1 LGPKISSTNL
11 AKTPEKIYLWGFSYV
26 NISMENTNTQ
36 TQLTINDI
44 AMTRDVIDL
53 ACKRGAFSGAEARQ
67 VGTLF
72 EKLDQFIKAA
82 VEQAEAEVPESD
94 TAPETQGE

>member
-1 LGPKISSTNL
+1 
-11 AKTPEKIYLWGFSYV
+11 
-26 NISMENTNTQ
+26 MENTD

-53 ACKRGAFSGAEARQ
+53 ACKRGAFSGAEAKQ

-72 EKLDQFIKAA
+72 EKLDQFIQTA
-82 VEQAEAEVPESD
+82 VAQAEAEKLAEAGVPESAD
-94 TAPETQGE
+94 TPEPQGE

>member
-1 LGPKISSTNL
+1 
-11 AKTPEKIYLWGFSYV
+11 
-26 NISMENTNTQ
+26 MENIN

-53 ACKRGAFSGAEARQ
+53 ACKRGAFAGAEARQ

-72 EKLDQFIKAA
+72 EKLDQFIRAA
-82 VEQAEAEVPESD
+82 VAQAEADKAEVPDPVSESQ
-94 TAPETQGE
+94 PQGE

>member
-1 LGPKISSTNL
+1 
-11 AKTPEKIYLWGFSYV
+11 
-26 NISMENTNTQ
+26 MEENN

-44 AMTRDVIDL
+44 ARTRDVINL
-53 ACKRGAFSGAEARQ
+53 ACRRGAFNGAEARQ

-82 VEQAEAEVPESD
+82 TAQAEAEKQAEAGVPESA
-94 TAPETQGE
+94 TAPEPQGE

>member
-1 LGPKISSTNL
+1 V
-11 AKTPEKIYLWGFSYV
+11 FSFV
-26 NISMENTNTQ
+26 NIYMENTN

-44 AMTRDVIDL
+44 ALTRDVIDL

-72 EKLDQFIKAA
+72 EKIDQFVRAA
-82 VEQAEAEVPESD
+82 LAQAEAEKQAEAGTVPES
-94 TAPETQGE
+94 AVSPETQGE

>member
-1 LGPKISSTNL
+1 
-11 AKTPEKIYLWGFSYV
+11 
-26 NISMENTNTQ
+26 MENTN

-44 AMTRDVIDL
+44 ALTRDVIDL
-53 ACKRGAFSGAEARQ
+53 ACKRGAFGAAEATQ

-82 VEQAEAEVPESD
+82 LAQAEADKQAEAGVPESD

>member
-1 LGPKISSTNL
+1 
-11 AKTPEKIYLWGFSYV
+11 
-26 NISMENTNTQ
+26 MEENN

>member
-1 LGPKISSTNL
+1 
-11 AKTPEKIYLWGFSYV
+11 
-26 NISMENTNTQ
+26 MENND

-44 AMTRDVIDL
+44 ALTRDVIDL

-82 VEQAEAEVPESD
+82 LAQAEAEKQSEAGVPESD
-94 TAPETQGE
+94 AEPETQGE

>member
-1 LGPKISSTNL
+1 
-11 AKTPEKIYLWGFSYV
+11 
-26 NISMENTNTQ
+26 MENND
-36 TQLTINDI
+36 TQLTIYDI

-82 VEQAEAEVPESD
+82 VAQAEAEKQAEAGMPES
-94 TAPETQGE
+94 AEEPETQGE

>member
-1 LGPKISSTNL
+1 
-11 AKTPEKIYLWGFSYV
+11 
-26 NISMENTNTQ
+26 MENND

-44 AMTRDVIDL
+44 ALTRDVIDL
-53 ACKRGAFSGAEARQ
+53 ACKRGALSGAEAKQ

-82 VEQAEAEVPESD
+82 VVQAEAEKQADAGVPESA

>member
-1 LGPKISSTNL
+1 
-11 AKTPEKIYLWGFSYV
+11 
-26 NISMENTNTQ
+26 MEENN

-72 EKLDQFIKAA
+72 EKLDQFIKTALA
-82 VEQAEAEVPESD
+82 QAEAEKQAEAGVPESD
-94 TAPETQGE
+94 TSPEPQGE

>member
-1 LGPKISSTNL
+1 
-11 AKTPEKIYLWGFSYV
+11 
-26 NISMENTNTQ
+26 MENND

-44 AMTRDVIDL
+44 ARTRDVINL
-53 ACKRGAFSGAEARQ
+53 ACKRGAFNGAEARQ

-82 VEQAEAEVPESD
+82 TVQAEAAKQSEAVVPESD
-94 TAPETQGE
+94 ASPETQGE

>member
-1 LGPKISSTNL
+1 
-11 AKTPEKIYLWGFSYV
+11 
-26 NISMENTNTQ
+26 MENND

-44 AMTRDVIDL
+44 ALTRDVIDL
-53 ACKRGAFSGAEARQ
+53 ACKRGAFGAAEAKQ
-67 VGTLF
+67 VGILF

-82 VEQAEAEVPESD
+82 VAQAEAEKQAEAGVPESD

>member
-1 LGPKISSTNL
+1 
-11 AKTPEKIYLWGFSYV
+11 
-26 NISMENTNTQ
+26 MENND

-44 AMTRDVIDL
+44 ARTRDVINL

-82 VEQAEAEVPESD
+82 TVQAEAAKQSEAVVPESD
-94 TAPETQGE
+94 ASPETQGE

>member
-1 LGPKISSTNL
+1 M
-11 AKTPEKIYLWGFSYV
+11 FSFV
-26 NISMENTNTQ
+26 NICMENTN

-44 AMTRDVIDL
+44 ALTRDVIDL
-53 ACKRGAFSGAEARQ
+53 ACKRGAFGAAEATQ

-82 VEQAEAEVPESD
+82 LAQAEADKQAEAGVPESD

>member
-1 LGPKISSTNL
+1 
-11 AKTPEKIYLWGFSYV
+11 
-26 NISMENTNTQ
+26 MENND

-72 EKLDQFIKAA
+72 EKLDQFIKTALA
-82 VEQAEAEVPESD
+82 QAEAEKQAEAGVPESA
-94 TAPETQGE
+94 TAPEPQGE

>member
-1 LGPKISSTNL
+1 
-11 AKTPEKIYLWGFSYV
+11 
-26 NISMENTNTQ
+26 MENTN

-44 AMTRDVIDL
+44 ALTRDVIDL
-53 ACKRGAFSGAEARQ
+53 ACKRGAFSGAEVKQ

-82 VEQAEAEVPESD
+82 VAQAEAEKQADAEVPDSD
-94 TAPETQGE
+94 EAPVTDAPPETQGE

>member
-1 LGPKISSTNL
+1 
-11 AKTPEKIYLWGFSYV
+11 
-26 NISMENTNTQ
+26 MENND

-44 AMTRDVIDL
+44 ALTRDVIDL

-82 VEQAEAEVPESD
+82 LAQAEAEKQAETEMPESD
-94 TAPETQGE
+94 ASPEPQGE

>member
-1 LGPKISSTNL
+1 
-11 AKTPEKIYLWGFSYV
+11 
-26 NISMENTNTQ
+26 MEENN

-44 AMTRDVIDL
+44 ARTRDVINL
-53 ACKRGAFSGAEARQ
+53 ACKRGAFNGAEARQ

-82 VEQAEAEVPESD
+82 TVQAEAEKQSEAGMPESD
-94 TAPETQGE
+94 ASPETQGE

>member
-1 LGPKISSTNL
+1 
-11 AKTPEKIYLWGFSYV
+11 
-26 NISMENTNTQ
+26 MENIN

-44 AMTRDVIDL
+44 ALTRDVIDL

-72 EKLDQFIKAA
+72 EKLDQFIKSA
-82 VEQAEAEVPESD
+82 VAQAEAESQADAGVPES
-94 TAPETQGE
+94 AVEPETQGE

>member
-1 LGPKISSTNL
+1 
-11 AKTPEKIYLWGFSYV
+11 
-26 NISMENTNTQ
+26 MENTN

-53 ACKRGAFSGAEARQ
+53 ACKRGAFGAAEAKPI
-67 VGTLF
+67 GLLF

-82 VEQAEAEVPESD
+82 LAQAEAEQQTEAGVPES
-94 TAPETQGE
+94 AAQPETQGE

>member
-1 LGPKISSTNL
+1 
-11 AKTPEKIYLWGFSYV
+11 
-26 NISMENTNTQ
+26 MEENN

-44 AMTRDVIDL
+44 ARTRDVINL
-53 ACKRGAFSGAEARQ
+53 ACRRGAFNGAEVRQ

-82 VEQAEAEVPESD
+82 TAQAEAEKQAEAGVPESA
-94 TAPETQGE
+94 TPPEPQGE

>member
-1 LGPKISSTNL
+1 
-11 AKTPEKIYLWGFSYV
+11 
-26 NISMENTNTQ
+26 MENTD

-44 AMTRDVIDL
+44 AMTRDLIDL
-53 ACKRGAFSGAEARQ
+53 ACKRGAFNGAEARQ

-82 VEQAEAEVPESD
+82 TAQAEAEKQAEAGVPESA
-94 TAPETQGE
+94 TPPEPQGE